1 MRDLIGTRPGETAP
15 VGRPARMLRSIVTA
29 LALIALSLVSNSA
42 RAETESR
49 VALVIGNGAYQHV
62 PRLDNPVND
71 ARLIAATLKELGF
84 TLIGGKEQTDLDRA
98 AFERA
103 IREFGGK
110 LAGGSVGLVYYAGHG
125 VQVQGNNYLVP
136 VGANLTSAAD
146 IDYEL
151 IDANLLLRQ
160 MKAAGSKLN
169 FVILDA
175 CRNNPLSGRGL
186 RDATGG
192 LAPMHAPTGT
202 LISYATQPG
211 NVARDG
217 SNGHS
222 PYTKALAEALLRPGM
237 PALEV
242 FNAVGLAVD
251 KATGGEQQ
259 PWVEHSPLEGNFFF
273 LGPTNV
279 TITPAPAA
287 PAPVDAEVVF
297 WQSIAASSNAADFED
312 YLRKFPNGMFAS
324 LAQRKLNDL
333 RKPASQSVVD
343 QGGDRTPC
351 TKTNGH
357 TYCWKWQDRAT
368 GSGGWMRTD

>member
-1 MRDLIGTRPGETAP
+1 
-15 VGRPARMLRSIVTA
+15 MLRSIVTA

-146 IDYEL
+146 IDDEL

-202 LISYATQPG
+202 LFPTRRSPAT
-211 NVARDG
+211 
-217 SNGHS
+217 
-222 PYTKALAEALLRPGM
+222 
-237 PALEV
+237 
-242 FNAVGLAVD
+242 
-251 KATGGEQQ
+251 
-259 PWVEHSPLEGNFFF
+259 
-273 LGPTNV
+273 
-279 TITPAPAA
+279 
-287 PAPVDAEVVF
+287 
-297 WQSIAASSNAADFED
+297 
-312 YLRKFPNGMFAS
+312 S
-324 LAQRKLNDL
+324 LATAAMGTAPIRRHLPKRSSVPVCPRSKSSTPLDL
-333 RKPASQSVVD
+333 P
-343 QGGDRTPC
+343 
-351 TKTNGH
+351 
-357 TYCWKWQDRAT
+357 
-368 GSGGWMRTD
+368 